1 MGLKLVDTS
10 QNGSLNPVN
19 TVQVTA
25 TCGHSTER
33 VTETCE
39 HNTEWVT
46 EIRGHTTELVTETC
60 EHNTEWVTE
69 TGGHTTELV
78 TETCGHTTEWGTTE
92 NESLKPVGKIQNGP
106 LTHGNTANRLL
117 FFFTIELFTTE
128 RIHYW

>member
-25 TCGHSTER
+25 TCGHSTEW

-69 TGGHTTELV
+69 T
-78 TETCGHTTEWGTTE
+78 CGHTTEWGTTE
-92 NESLKPVGKIQNGP
+92 NESLKPVGKIQNGS